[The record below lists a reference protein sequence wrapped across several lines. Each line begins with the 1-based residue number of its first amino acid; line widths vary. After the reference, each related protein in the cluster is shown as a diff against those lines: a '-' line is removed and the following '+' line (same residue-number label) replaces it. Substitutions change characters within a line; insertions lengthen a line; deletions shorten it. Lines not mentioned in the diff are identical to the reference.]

1 MKKFH
6 LQAQVPITELAEVAK
21 AMYKKGLR
29 LIKPPDIIRFCL
41 QTAHSLL
48 NADRLTEDEALKF
61 LQDAGY
67 FGLRELE
74 QMKAIIM
81 KASLNQG
88 SMEELEDLIESVK
101 RGPST
106 PEEIKEMLKSPV
118 KGVEK

>member
-106 PEEIKEMLKSPV
+106 PEEIKEMLKQPM

>member
-106 PEEIKEMLKSPV
+106 PEEIKEMLKQPV